1 MIEEPGRVVAVEA
14 GAVWVETQRSS
25 TCSGCSVRSGC
36 GKGLTD
42 RLGIRERRG
51 LIRASSD
58 LHLDVGDAVVI
69 GIRERALLR
78 GAFLVYLFPLL
89 TLFASAVAASEMALS
104 EPYII
109 LFSAFG
115 FFFACLIV
123 RKRSQRTAD
132 DPALQ
137 PVVLRAM
144 LVATPA

>member
-1 MIEEPGRVVAVEA
+1 MIEEPGRVIAVEP

-36 GKGLTD
+36 GKGLAD

-51 LIRASSD
+51 LVRASSD

-69 GIRERALLR
+69 GIREHALLK

-89 TLFASAVAASEMALS
+89 TLFASAVAASELS
-104 EPYII
+104 LAEPYII
-109 LFSAFG
+109 LASVIG
-115 FFFACLIV
+115 FVIACSTV
-123 RKRSQRTAD
+123 RKHSRQTAD

-137 PVVLRAM
+137 PIVLRA
-144 LVATPA
+144 LLTAAPA